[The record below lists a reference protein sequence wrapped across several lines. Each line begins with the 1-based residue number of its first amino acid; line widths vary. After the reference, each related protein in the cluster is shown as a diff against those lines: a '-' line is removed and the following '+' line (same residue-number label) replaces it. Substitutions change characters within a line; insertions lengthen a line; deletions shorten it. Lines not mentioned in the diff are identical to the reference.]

1 MTSSS
6 VKIRPPQV
14 QKAWALGDRAALS
27 KMGKRGAEVAAENRA
42 YAAFK
47 RVEWKAQILADA
59 VDHAEAN
66 RAGWDDDYTP

>member
-27 KMGKRGAEVAAENRA
+27 KMGKRGAEVAADNRA
-42 YAAFK
+42 LDAHKKA
-47 RVEWKAQILADA
+47 EAKAQTRVDA
-59 VDHAEAN
+59 EAHAEAN